1 MTLGVALG
9 SPNTSDIF
17 EKRPIELG
25 VQNVHSWPS
34 PGHPGINRPAWH
46 LLTRSVFRSRM
57 QRISRRSCDHSPLES
72 LSLDLRHGQR
82 SLPSHTQISVVR
94 VPLGASTAIARRA
107 KCLGH
112 AHAEAALVDG
122 SCPTCEALPIGTLR
136 SRLGFFAK
144 RPRVTAAACRSGPS
158 TSGYEVH
165 CHSNVHRGRAWGRGI
180 SFAESIPASFLFFP
194 GFVPTCRVS
203 GWVWEPIPGWAQSLI
218 RGSEAGQAVNC
229 SIRGRAWANR
239 SRWLGWAST
248 YVCWA
253 SVRGW
258 RWDSSRACPGS

>member
-25 VQNVHSWPS
+25 VQNVHGWPR

-122 SCPTCEALPIGTLR
+122 SCPTSHRHVVLAARVLRQKTPSHRGCLPLWSFYLRVWGTLPQQCTPRKSMGKRDQFCRVNPRKLPALPWLRAYLSSFRMSLRAHPCVGSISHLGLGSRTSCQLQHQRAGLSQQKQMTWLSKHLRVLSLSPRLTLR
-136 SRLGFFAK
+136 
-144 RPRVTAAACRSGPS
+144 
-158 TSGYEVH
+158 
-165 CHSNVHRGRAWGRGI
+165 
-180 SFAESIPASFLFFP
+180 
-194 GFVPTCRVS
+194 
-203 GWVWEPIPGWAQSLI
+203 
-218 RGSEAGQAVNC
+218 
-229 SIRGRAWANR
+229 
-239 SRWLGWAST
+239 
-248 YVCWA
+248 
-253 SVRGW
+253 
-258 RWDSSRACPGS
+258 